1 MSHHRCACKSSYSS
15 LGTSRE
21 TRGCILF
28 TVLREY
34 SIRQGRFPLFG
45 HVSRSRPS
53 TISQCAHRSTS
64 SPYICRHGE
73 VRGAGGWVCFSSQSS
88 FFKPFSRTG
97 TGKPVKSCT
106 WIRRI
111 PSDSSV
117 GPVRRTRGALAAP
130 PCPPTPPQRAP
141 RLLRHCVGCP
151 CNRPALKFP
160 RVLRQHAGPRCNQR
174 RRSADAGLTRS
185 VGAY

>member
-117 GPVRRTRGALAAP
+117 GPVRRTRGVISVRGLWGQPANFYLGPRNSKNPSALISNK
-130 PCPPTPPQRAP
+130 CW
-141 RLLRHCVGCP
+141 
-151 CNRPALKFP
+151 F
-160 RVLRQHAGPRCNQR
+160 LRQHR
-174 RRSADAGLTRS
+174 LL
-185 VGAY
+185 